1 VENKEFVS
9 SLIMPS
15 DANLKAA
22 QQVVY
27 SRALAQRGRSRDTS
41 GGIKPLLS
49 IRAAD
54 KNNAGSN
61 KSSVARIIKLLEAAD
76 ASDPADVAFPTM
88 GRPRML
94 TDEKDEAIVA
104 FVIWM
109 ERAGLPTCRCEIEG
123 ATNMLRQCWIGTR
136 VVSYCFI

>member
-9 SLIMPS
+9 SLIMSS

-27 SRALAQRGRSRDTS
+27 SRALAQRGRSCDTS

-61 KSSVARIIKLLEAAD
+61 KSSVARIIKLLETAD
-76 ASDPADVAFPTM
+76 ASDAADVAFPTM
-88 GRPRML
+88 GLPRML
-94 TDEKDEAIVA
+94 TDEDEAIVA

-109 ERAGLPTCRCEIEG
+109 ERAYPSCAAELLAIPFE
-123 ATNMLRQCWIGTR
+123 
-136 VVSYCFI
+136 SPY